1 MLAAAGAKNMSE
13 CGIWSYE
20 FGLVNGGF
28 ANVCSNMFLPWQPA
42 LDISHYEIAG
52 YLHCRHVRPCPNCKA
67 VSKFFYKFSLSITK
81 LSFQSKLNRCDTS
94 RCQNKG

>member
-1 MLAAAGAKNMSE
+1 MLVAAGAKNMSE

-42 LDISHYEIAG
+42 LALSHCEVAG
-52 YLHCRHVRPCPNCKA
+52 DLHCRHVRPCPNHKA
-67 VSKFFYKFSLSITK
+67 VSKFFAKFRLSITK
-81 LSFQSKLNRCDTS
+81 FSFQSKLNRCDTT